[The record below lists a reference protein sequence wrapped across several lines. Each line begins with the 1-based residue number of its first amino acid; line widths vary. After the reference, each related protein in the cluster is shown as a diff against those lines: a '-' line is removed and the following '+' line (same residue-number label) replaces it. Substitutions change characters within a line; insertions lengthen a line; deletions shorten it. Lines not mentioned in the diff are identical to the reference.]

1 MTVNVLLKMF
11 TKIQF
16 SFKNKMYAKIL
27 DLTVK
32 IDGWIE
38 GTRMKWMESGT
49 EIITIKK
56 SDGVVVDTPV
66 T

>member
-1 MTVNVLLKMF
+1 MF
-11 TKIQF
+11 TKNQF

-27 DLTVK
+27 NLTVK

-38 GTRMKWMESGT
+38 GWRMKWMESGT

-56 SDGVVVDTPV
+56 SDGVVEDTPV